1 MNTAQTSTKRKYKYQ
16 RDVIELKNKKTKL
29 KKYSRGFNA
38 IKAEEK
44 KERISAL
51 ERQGSSP
58 EHKRAAK
65 RKKKF

>member
-44 KERISAL
+44 KKESVL
-51 ERQGSSP
+51 
-58 EHKRAAK
+58 
-65 RKKKF
+65 